1 MRKWF
6 IGILWGL
13 LLLAV
18 TGVGVI
24 FWAIA
29 DGRIGDMP
37 PIEEML
43 NPIDKSASQVY
54 SADGKLLGTYSYS
67 RENRVMVSYNELS
80 PSLVQALVATED
92 ARFFEHA
99 GIDFKALIRAVVKR
113 GVMRQKSA
121 GGGSTLTQQLAKQL
135 YHEGGAHTTTERLL
149 QKPIEW
155 AIAVKL
161 ERTYTKE
168 EIIALYLNKFDFLNN
183 AVGIKT
189 AANTYFSKE
198 PHDLSIT
205 E

>member
-92 ARFFEHA
+92 ARFFDEPSLFRDADHLNENGA
-99 GIDFKALIRAVVKR
+99 ILFTSCIIQDIRV
-113 GVMRQKSA
+113 
-121 GGGSTLTQQLAKQL
+121 
-135 YHEGGAHTTTERLL
+135 LL
-149 QKPIEW
+149 
-155 AIAVKL
+155 
-161 ERTYTKE
+161 
-168 EIIALYLNKFDFLNN
+168 
-183 AVGIKT
+183 
-189 AANTYFSKE
+189 
-198 PHDLSIT
+198 
-205 E
+205 